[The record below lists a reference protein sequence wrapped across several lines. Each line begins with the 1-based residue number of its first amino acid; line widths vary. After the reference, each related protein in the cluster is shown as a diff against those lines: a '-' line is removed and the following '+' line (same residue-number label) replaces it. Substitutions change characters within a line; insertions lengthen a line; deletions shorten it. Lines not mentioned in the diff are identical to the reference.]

1 MKAGDILLFHRNT
14 GFSKL
19 ISWGTNSIY
28 THVAVCV
35 NADMNLAIEAQG
47 RVRGEDIRRMRDYDV
62 FRVKEDYP
70 YELDDVVS
78 FLVGKLNSKY
88 DYLGVIFL
96 GFLKLIRFKRSANK
110 WQKKNDYFCSE
121 LVSTAFRIGG
131 LDLVENVGDSVTSPA
146 DIAKSEIVRRIID
159 E

>member
-19 ISWGTNSIY
+19 ISWGCRSIY
-28 THVAVCV
+28 SHCAVCV

-47 RVRGEDIRRMRDYDV
+47 RVRGEDIRRMTEYDV
-62 FRVKEDYP
+62 FRVKEVYP

-78 FLVGKLNSKY
+78 FLVGKLNSRY

-96 GFLKLIRFKRSANK
+96 GFLKLIQFKRSANK

-121 LVSTAFRIGG
+121 LVSTAFRVGG
-131 LDLVENVGDSVTSPA
+131 LDLVKHIGDSVTSPA
-146 DIAKSEIVRRIID
+146 DIARSEVVRRVDD